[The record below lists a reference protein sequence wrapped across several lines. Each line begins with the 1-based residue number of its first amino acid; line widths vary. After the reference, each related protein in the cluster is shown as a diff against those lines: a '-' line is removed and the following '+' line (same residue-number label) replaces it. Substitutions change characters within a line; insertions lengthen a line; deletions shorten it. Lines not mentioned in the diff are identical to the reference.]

1 MNLIKEYYLFIFFM
15 KNILI
20 YTYIIQH
27 IFKYES
33 EYKFN
38 KYPGSSGKYTRN
50 KYS

>member
-20 YTYIIQH
+20 Y

-33 EYKFN
+33 EYKFD